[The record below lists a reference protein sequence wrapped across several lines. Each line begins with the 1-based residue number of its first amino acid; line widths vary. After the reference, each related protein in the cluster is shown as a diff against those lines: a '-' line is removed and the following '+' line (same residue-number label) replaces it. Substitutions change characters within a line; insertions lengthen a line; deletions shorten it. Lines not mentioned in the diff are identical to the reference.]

1 MYSNLN
7 SPTKNGH
14 IHPKHLQTHM
24 VLRGKKML
32 GSHVAP
38 KVSDIGTA
46 IIWEDHHIY

>member
-7 SPTKNGH
+7 PPTKNGH

-24 VLRGKKML
+24 VYVEKML